1 MSRVI
6 FEKLHRKLKINV
18 VYESIDYSNDVE
30 KCSKFKWNHEPQ
42 LSGFTAKLWTFYGV
56 ISLVYK
62 SVECGKLWSIF
73 FYNNIYFWFPAKFL
87 GKSRV
92 TCYVISIFGEWFTSF
107 SRVLSTSRVGY
118 HAGNPIE
125 SEVYC
130 YYEITLSKTEN
141 VSVLYEFTGTI
152 NHRFSTNQNART
164 ILLIL

>member
-1 MSRVI
+1 MTSKNVQNSSGTTSHSWVVSQQS
-6 FEKLHRKLKINV
+6 FEHFMASFI
-18 VYESIDYSNDVE
+18 
-30 KCSKFKWNHEPQ
+30 
-42 LSGFTAKLWTFYGV
+42 
-56 ISLVYK
+56 LVYK

-73 FYNNIYFWFPAKFL
+73 FFYSNIYFWFPAKFL

-107 SRVLSTSRVGY
+107 SRVLSTSRVGF
-118 HAGNPIE
+118 HTCNPIE

-130 YYEITLSKTEN
+130 YYKITLSKTEN

-152 NHRFSTNQNART
+152 NHSFSTNQNART